1 MPERSRISPMK
12 VKKGIASSV
21 SFCMMPNMRSGR
33 LCKNAGWI
41 TPSSTATK
49 PNSSPQ
55 AASEKVTA

>member
-1 MPERSRISPMK
+1 MK